1 MKIIKLESEN
11 IKRLSAVQIE
21 PDGSLVVIG
30 GRNNQ
35 GKTSVLDSIEYALAG
50 TSSIPS
56 EPIRRGEKKARVV
69 VEMDGLIVTRTFS
82 SSGSKLVVS
91 DKQGF
96 TKTSPQQLLDSLTGK
111 LSFDPLAFSRMKP
124 TEQLKVVK
132 ELAGIDLTKL
142 DEEKQKAYDE
152 RTQVNREMKSL
163 QAQVEGVEVY
173 KGVPKEEI
181 SSTELL
187 HEYERKM
194 EINRKNQK
202 ERELLSTIEDQIE
215 KSVLDM
221 EIMREDIRK
230 LREKWDKVAEDFQEL
245 NKSRASQLN
254 IIQFLQ
260 DEDTN
265 SIHSQISQAEEI
277 NQKVRSNLKRS
288 SLEFDLDNRKRL
300 VESFTEKL
308 DKIEEEK
315 VKLISSSK
323 LPIPNLSFDESGIA
337 HNGLPFNQLAS
348 SLQLKI
354 SVAMGFAMN
363 PNLKIL
369 LIRDGSLLDEDSLK
383 MVAKMAEKE
392 NGQLWIERVGESK
405 ECQVIIEDGRVKE

>member
-11 IKRLSAVQIE
+11 IKRLSAVMIE

-30 GRNNQ
+30 GKNNQ

-69 VEMDGLIVTRTFS
+69 VEMDGIIVTRTFN

-124 TEQLKVVK
+124 PEQLKIVK
-132 ELAGIDLTKL
+132 ELAGIDFTQL
-142 DEEKQKAYDE
+142 DGEKQIAYDE
-152 RTQVNREMKSL
+152 RTQINRELKSL
-163 QAQVEGVEVY
+163 QAQVESIEVY
-173 KGVPKEEI
+173 EGVPKEEI

-202 ERELLSTIEDQIE
+202 EIDLLSAIENQIE

-221 EIMREDIRK
+221 EVMREEIRK
-230 LREKWDKVAEDFQEL
+230 MREKWDKAVVDFNEL
-245 NKSRASQLN
+245 SLRKETQKGV
-254 IIQFLQ
+254 IVFLR
-260 DEDTN
+260 DEDTD
-265 SIHSQISQAEEI
+265 SIHTQISQAEEI
-277 NQKVRSNLKRS
+277 NQKVRSNIKRS

-300 VESFTEKL
+300 VESLTEKV
-308 DKIEEEK
+308 DRIEEKK

-323 LPIPNLSFDESGIA
+323 LPIPNLSFDEDGIT

-363 PNLKIL
+363 PKLKIL

-392 NGQLWIERVGESK
+392 NGQLWIERVGEGK
-405 ECQVIIEDGRVKE
+405 ECQVIIENGRVKD